1 MEQPQGEWVP
11 PTQRAKAER
20 INSLA
25 IFQAQMTLH
34 GNLQLSTHAEK
45 VGDLNNSRE
54 RVLPWRPGREVM
66 NKLYGLHYFK
76 QMWIVALANTASQI
90 RINSPD
96 AIPGRYALPIKHM
109 AMLRRNQRL

>member
-1 MEQPQGEWVP
+1 MIRDNSRSNSSEIAEKDV
-11 PTQRAKAER
+11 QRAKAER

-76 QMWIVALANTASQI
+76 QMWIVALANTLS
-90 RINSPD
+90 SFVPH
-96 AIPGRYALPIKHM
+96 PIDCS
-109 AMLRRNQRL
+109 LR